1 MAVSRWHF
9 KGFFEKNDEGSVASG
24 PVGLS
29 KILEK
34 PTVAEDEEEGG
45 YAKRRKEDK
54 KDGR

>member
-1 MAVSRWHF
+1 M
-9 KGFFEKNDEGSVASG
+9 
-24 PVGLS
+24 GLS